1 MSGPE
6 LPPFLRGALN
16 LPPEGST
23 VAPSVD
29 WLHFLVIST
38 TMLGSVGVALFAY
51 VWLRRYKQK
60 TPFELTRHVVPSLA
74 AELALSTITLGIFFV
89 FWVLGYHLYLDI
101 REPPSDESML
111 VVYLSAKQWMW
122 KFSYPDGHGTNDVLV
137 VPQGQPVKLVMTSRD
152 VIHSFY
158 VPAFR
163 IKQDVVPGR
172 YIVTWFQSD
181 TPGTYPIDCAE
192 YCGLEHSMMRG
203 QVVVLPQPDYAKWME
218 QNAPAGDEKEA
229 NLVASGHDVATRYQ
243 CFACH
248 TIDGQ
253 PHIGPTWSRL
263 YDSWVDLDGGR
274 RVKADEA
281 YLTRSMM
288 EPNADIV
295 RGYKAVMPTFYGRLS
310 HVEVAALVEFIRSLK
325 DGPFPPLVQLPSLGI
340 TLETPGSDGGAFVPP
355 ERGGP
360 YDAGPRDIG
369 PLHAPATETNQ

>member
-1 MSGPE
+1 MTGPE
-6 LPPFLRGALN
+6 LPRVLRDMLN

-23 VAPSVD
+23 VAAPVD
-29 WLHFLVIST
+29 WLHLLVIST
-38 TMLGSVGVALFAY
+38 TMLGSIGVALFAY
-51 VWLRRYKQK
+51 AWLRRSRQK
-60 TPFELTRHVVPSLA
+60 APMQLTRRVVPSLA
-74 AELALSTITLGIFFV
+74 SELGLAGVTLGIFFV
-89 FWVLGYHLYLDI
+89 FWVIGYYVYLDI
-101 REPPSDESML
+101 REPPSDRPML
-111 VVYLSAKQWMW
+111 VVYLTAKQWMW
-122 KFSYPDGHGTNDVLV
+122 KFSYPDGRATNDVLV

-172 YIVTWFQSD
+172 YIVSWFQSD

-192 YCGLEHSMMRG
+192 YCGLSHSEMRG
-203 QVVVLPQPDYAKWME
+203 EVVVLRPSEYARWME
-218 QNAPAGDEKEA
+218 QNAPAGAEKQA
-229 NLVASGHDVATRYQ
+229 DLATYGHDVAARYQ

-263 YDSWVDLDGGR
+263 YDSLVELDGGR

-295 RGYKAVMPTFYGRLS
+295 RGYKPVMPTFYGRLS
-310 HVEVAALVEFIRSLK
+310 HVDVAALVELIRSLK
-325 DGPFPPLVQLPSLGI
+325 DGPFPPLVELPSLQI
-340 TLETPGSDGGAFVPP
+340 TAQDGGAP
-355 ERGGP
+355 EADR
-360 YDAGPRDIG
+360 
-369 PLHAPATETNQ
+369 